1 MHHRELAK
9 ASEFRWPINGSTTTT
24 CIRARTRVRALNI
37 HILFP
42 VRARTL
48 CIVILLCIAN
58 STLASTQDSS
68 LVVYTRVIYYS
79 QSTK

>member
-9 ASEFRWPINGSTTTT
+9 ASEARWPINGSTTTT

-37 HILFP
+37 HILFT

-48 CIVILLCIAN
+48 CIVILLLCIAN
-58 STLASTQDSS
+58 STLVLW
-68 LVVYTRVIYYS
+68 LVYYIRLVIYYS

>member
-9 ASEFRWPINGSTTTT
+9 ASEARWPINGSTTTT

-37 HILFP
+37 HILFT

-58 STLASTQDSS
+58 STLVLW
-68 LVVYTRVIYYS
+68 LVYYIRLVIYYS